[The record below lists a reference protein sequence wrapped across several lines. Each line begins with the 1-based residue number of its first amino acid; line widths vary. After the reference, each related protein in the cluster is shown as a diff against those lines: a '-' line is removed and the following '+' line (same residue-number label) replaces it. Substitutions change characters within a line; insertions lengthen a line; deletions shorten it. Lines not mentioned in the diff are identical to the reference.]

1 MLKYGIIG
9 FGGLG
14 KLHFSN
20 TEELCKVHSDIKL
33 TAICDVDENAF
44 ASQTSTN
51 LGEDET
57 KLDLSMYNLYTDAK
71 EMFEKEELDFII
83 TAVPTYLHDVIAIM
97 AMEKGIHVFCEK
109 PMALSAERGQSMIDC
124 AKKNNVKLMI
134 GQCLRYMA
142 RYEKLKEII
151 DSGKYGKVLR
161 ADFYRVSCTP
171 TWGWENW
178 FMDTQKSGGAVIDLH
193 VHDVDFI
200 NYVFG
205 MPKSVTS
212 MTTNYK
218 ADYDSIVTMYG
229 YDDMVVT
236 STGEWGCPPEYGF
249 STGFFVKMEKATV
262 EIKNDKFILCT
273 EEGGNEQI
281 ELSKESAYLREVVD
295 FVSCIKNDTVSKI
308 NPPESSLI
316 AIKIAL
322 AEKESSDKRQTVL
335 LK

>member
-20 TEELCKVHSDIKL
+20 TEDLYKAHNDVKL
-33 TAICDVDENAF
+33 TAICDATENAF
-44 ASQTSTN
+44 TNNTTTN
-51 LGEDET
+51 LGDDET
-57 KLDLSMYNLYTDAK
+57 KLDLSMYNLYTDVN
-71 EMFEKEELDFII
+71 EMLEKEELDFVI
-83 TAVPTYLHDVIAIM
+83 TAVPTYLHDEIAIK
-97 AMEKGIHVFCEK
+97 AMEKGIHVFSEK
-109 PMALSAERGQSMIDC
+109 PMALSVDRGQSMIDC

-134 GQCLRYMA
+134 GQCVRYMP

-161 ADFYRVSCTP
+161 SDFYRVSCTP

-178 FMDTQKSGGAVIDLH
+178 FMDTQKSGGAVLDLH

-212 MTTNYK
+212 MATNYK
-218 ADYDSIVTMYG
+218 TGHDSIVTMYG

-236 STGEWGCPPEYGF
+236 STGDWGCPPEYGF
-249 STGFFVKMEKATV
+249 STGFFVKMERATV
-262 EIKNDKFILCT
+262 ESKNGKFILCT
-273 EEGGNEQI
+273 EDGGNEEI
-281 ELSKESAYLREVVD
+281 EVSSESSYLREVVD
-295 FVSCIKNDTVSKI
+295 FVNCIKNDTASKI
-308 NPPESSLI
+308 NPPESSLN

-322 AEKESSDKRQTVL
+322 AEKESSDTRQAVL

>member
-14 KLHFSN
+14 KVHFSG
-20 TEELCKVHSDIKL
+20 TEELYKAHNDVKL
-33 TAICDVDENAF
+33 VAICDVDENAF
-44 ASQTSTN
+44 TSNTSTN

-57 KLDLSMYNLYTDAK
+57 KLDLSMYKLYTDAK
-71 EMFEKEELDFII
+71 EMLEKEELDFII
-83 TAVPTYLHDVIAIM
+83 TAVPTYLHDDIAIM

-109 PMALSAERGQSMIDC
+109 PMALSVERAQSMIDC

-134 GQCLRYMA
+134 GQCLRYMPS
-142 RYEKLKEII
+142 YEKLKEII
-151 DSGKYGKVLR
+151 DSGKYGRVLR
-161 ADFYRVSCTP
+161 ANFYRVSCTP

-178 FMDTQKSGGAVIDLH
+178 FVDADKSGGAVLDLH

-200 NYVFG
+200 NYAFG

-212 MTTNYK
+212 MATNYK
-218 ADYDSIVTMYG
+218 TGHDSIVTMYG

-236 STGEWGCPPEYGF
+236 STGDWGCPAEYGF
-249 STGFFVKMEKATV
+249 STGFFVKMEKATI
-262 EIKNDKFILCT
+262 EIKNGKFMLFV
-273 EEGGNEQI
+273 EEGETQEI
-281 ELSKESAYLREVVD
+281 ELPKESSYLKEVAD

-308 NPPESSLI
+308 NPPESSMN

-322 AEKESSDKRQTVL
+322 AEKESSDKGQTVIL
-335 LK
+335 

>member
-14 KLHFSN
+14 KVHFSN
-20 TEELCKVHSDIKL
+20 NEDLCKKHSDVEL
-33 TAICDVDENAF
+33 VALCDVDEKAF
-44 ASQTSTN
+44 TNSTATN
-51 LGEDET
+51 LDEGEA
-57 KLDLSMYNLYTDAK
+57 KLDLSKYTLYSDAK
-71 EMFEKEELDFII
+71 EMLEKEELDFVI
-83 TAVPTYLHDVIAIM
+83 TAVPTYLHDEIAIM
-97 AMEKGIHVFCEK
+97 AMEKGIHVFSEK
-109 PMALSAERGQSMIDC
+109 PMALSVGRGESMIDC

-134 GQCLRYMA
+134 GQCLRYMP

-161 ADFYRVSCTP
+161 ANFYRVSCTP

-178 FMDTQKSGGAVIDLH
+178 FMDDKKSGGSALDLH

-212 MTTNYK
+212 MATNYK
-218 ADYDSIVTMYG
+218 TGYDSIVTMYG
-229 YDDMVVT
+229 YDNMVVT
-236 STGEWGCPPEYGF
+236 SVGDWGCPAEYGF

-262 EIKNDKFILCT
+262 EIKNGKFTLFT
-273 EEGGNEQI
+273 EEGTKE
-281 ELSKESAYLREVVD
+281 ELELPKESSYLKEVVD

-308 NPPESSLI
+308 NPPESSVN
-316 AIKIAL
+316 AIKIAI
-322 AEKESSDKRQTVL
+322 AEKESSDKGQTVIL
-335 LK
+335 